1 MYDHTAATR
10 ARTLLHG
17 AARHLHT
24 VDPVHELGD
33 ALDAALSAPAGDAAY
48 RRKPTLEPRFS
59 EGSAGTLSFDLLP
72 GGPWASPSDR
82 VAVATSTSRDLVG
95 RSFGRDAVRWL
106 DGRLEVAGALGGR
119 SSEWGAT
126 LGSGFGRDG
135 VMESTVHLEWGPQ
148 LMDSLPARL
157 HRIAQIALETL
168 PSLRPAF
175 STVRATRHGGTQQ
188 VTFDVTSALPL
199 DRLEPLL
206 RRLGLGHQHAGLT
219 SALALLLGA
228 RYILPPNAAMLTL
241 RPAGPGVEFR
251 VDVDLDAIPDP
262 PPDIAKLLQLQMSE
276 RPRSLRA
283 FRRWVAA
290 LTPEGYSGPG
300 RLSVL
305 SVVIGPTTPA
315 RLALNLAP
323 AVVER
328 SESGDP
334 RRGQGAPPRLAAPA
348 PAAPAGYGDPWG
360 SESVWQPA
368 GVGA

>member
-157 HRIAQIALETL
+157 HRIAQVALETL

-199 DRLEPLL
+199 DRL
-206 RRLGLGHQHAGLT
+206 GLGHQHAGLT

-241 RPAGPGVEFR
+241 RPAGEGVEFR

-290 LTPEGYSGPG
+290 LTPEGHSGPG

-305 SVVIGPTTPA
+305 SVVIGPNAPA

-328 SESGDP
+328 SASDGGE
-334 RRGQGAPPRLAAPA
+334 RAGQPPRLAPPA
-348 PAAPAGYGDPWG
+348 QATPAGSGDPWS
-360 SESVWQPA
+360 SEPLWQPA